1 MVARADLR
9 AAGDEGGGWKM
20 KTWRVSL
27 QNASPLPGV
36 VRADDARG
44 ALHLVLEYLRRRGEH
59 QVAALTPPAGDEGGT
74 R

>member
-1 MVARADLR
+1 
-9 AAGDEGGGWKM
+9 M

-59 QVAALTPPAGDEGGT
+59 QVAALTPPADDEGGT